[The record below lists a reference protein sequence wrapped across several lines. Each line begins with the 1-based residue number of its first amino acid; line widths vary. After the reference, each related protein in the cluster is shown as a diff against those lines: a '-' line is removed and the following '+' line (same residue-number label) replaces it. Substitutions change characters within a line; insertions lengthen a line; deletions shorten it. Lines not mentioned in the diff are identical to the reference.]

1 MACSD
6 QTQPMLPDQYCQHKA
21 AGSGSSFYACFRF
34 LPPARR
40 KAITALYAFC
50 REVDDIVDDRALP
63 PESARY
69 KLAGW
74 RREITDLYAGHPD
87 HPITRALLPHLAS
100 CSLEQAHFMAIID
113 GMEMD
118 LDRHRYSTFD
128 ELARYCWHVAGA
140 VGILAAKIF
149 GASRPETLLYA
160 EKLGLAF
167 QLTNIIRDVGED
179 LAIGRI
185 YLPADEMAR
194 FGVTETDLARQDG
207 GAAFT
212 GLMRFQADRALALY
226 DKAFSLLPEEDRPAQ
241 KPGIMMASI
250 YRELL
255 LEIVRCGFPVL
266 TRRVS
271 LTKGKKLGLAWKAW
285 LHE

>member
-1 MACSD
+1 
-6 QTQPMLPDQYCQHKA
+6 MLPDQYCQHKA
-21 AGSGSSFYACFRF
+21 AGSGSSFYASFRF
-34 LPPARR
+34 LPPVRR

-50 REVDDIVDDRALP
+50 REVDDIVDDRRLP
-63 PESARY
+63 PETARS

-74 RREITDLYAGHPD
+74 RDEIADLYAGHPR
-87 HPITRALLPHLAS
+87 HLITRALLPHLAP
-100 CSLEQAHFMAIID
+100 CSLEQAHFMAIVD

-118 LDRHRYSTFD
+118 LDRHRYGTFG

-140 VGILAAKIF
+140 VGILAARIF
-149 GASRPETLLYA
+149 GTSRPETLLYA

-194 FGVTETDLARQDG
+194 FGVTETDLAERRG
-207 GAAFT
+207 GAAFSE
-212 GLMRFQADRALALY
+212 LMRFQADRALSLY
-226 DKAFSLLPEEDRPAQ
+226 DEAFALLPDEDRAAQ

-255 LEIVRCGFPVL
+255 LEIIRCGFPVL
-266 TRRVS
+266 SRRVS
-271 LTKGKKLGLAWKAW
+271 LSKGKKLWLAWKTW

>member
-1 MACSD
+1 
-6 QTQPMLPDQYCQHKA
+6 MLPDQYCQHKA

-100 CSLEQAHFMAIID
+100 CSLEQEHFMAIID

-128 ELARYCWHVAGA
+128 ELARY
-140 VGILAAKIF
+140 
-149 GASRPETLLYA
+149 
-160 EKLGLAF
+160 
-167 QLTNIIRDVGED
+167 
-179 LAIGRI
+179 
-185 YLPADEMAR
+185 
-194 FGVTETDLARQDG
+194 
-207 GAAFT
+207 
-212 GLMRFQADRALALY
+212 
-226 DKAFSLLPEEDRPAQ
+226 
-241 KPGIMMASI
+241 
-250 YRELL
+250 
-255 LEIVRCGFPVL
+255 
-266 TRRVS
+266 
-271 LTKGKKLGLAWKAW
+271 
-285 LHE
+285 